1 MLILILLFKRRL
13 VDTDGSARPSAGRLR
28 GFILSSIMV
37 ACFVLCSECMD
48 TVICV
53 EGNGFV
59 IVVGLSLLDGEQH
72 KEIEVMLSNVYRPLF
87 T

>member
-1 MLILILLFKRRL
+1 
-13 VDTDGSARPSAGRLR
+13 
-28 GFILSSIMV
+28 
-37 ACFVLCSECMD
+37 MD

-72 KEIEVMLSNVYRPLF
+72 KEIEVILSNVYRPLF